1 MKKLF
6 KGCVT
11 AFSMYSTIPMPQLE
25 WDKDSM
31 KYALCFF
38 PFVGAVNG
46 ILIVLWNLLA
56 VSLGFNVLLYSAG
69 MVLIPLLISGAIHL
83 DGFIDTSDA
92 RYSRRELEKK
102 LEILKDPH
110 VGAFGVIMCV
120 CYLIAHLGLAGQFY
134 ENTKYIYIVALGF
147 MLSRAMSGLSIVSF
161 KTAKNSGLAYIFS
174 TGADKKSVKIVM
186 YIYVTLILATMVWI
200 NAIVGLSV
208 AVISVSWFW
217 IYKTMCYKEFGGLT
231 GDLAGFFLQILEL
244 LILATAMIGGMI
256 S

>member
-1 MKKLF
+1 MKKLI

-38 PFVGAVNG
+38 PVVGAVNG
-46 ILIVLWNLLA
+46 VMIILWNLLCT
-56 VSLGFNVLLYSAG
+56 SLGLGVLLYSAG
-69 MVLIPLLISGAIHL
+69 MVLIPLAITGAIHL
-83 DGFIDTSDA
+83 DGLIDTSDA

-120 CYLIAHLGLAGQFY
+120 CYLIAQFGIFGQFY
-134 ENTKYIYIVALGF
+134 LDTTFVYVVALGF
-147 MLSRAMSGLSIVSF
+147 VLSRAMSGLSIVSF
-161 KTAKNSGLAYIFS
+161 KTAKNTGLAHIFS
-174 TGADKKSVKIVM
+174 DGADKKRVRTVM
-186 YIYVTLILATMVWI
+186 LIYI
-200 NAIVGLSV
+200 
-208 AVISVSWFW
+208 AVIFIAIFIINIWIGAVFALVSTAWFLL
-217 IYKTMCYKEFGGLT
+217 YRRMCYKEFGGIT

-244 LILATAMIGGMI
+244 LILVIATVGGMI
-256 S
+256 L